1 MLRRWLDACIVCA
14 KPNGKDAYFGQ
25 VRFIALRNTL
35 LEKIWCFFF
44 LRLSMLSRSNHPFK
58 HWDTPFSVVAR

>member
-25 VRFIALRNTL
+25 IRFITLRDTL
-35 LEKIWCFFF
+35 LENIW
-44 LRLSMLSRSNHPFK
+44 RYAITSMWSRRNYPFE
-58 HWDTPFSVVAR
+58 HWEAPFGVVSR